1 MNMATAAHHPL
12 HSYPPALTNPEH
24 PGSIA
29 VSWGDMVSHRSFLI
43 RFAQRRLQDP
53 ALAEDVVHD
62 VFETV
67 ISGRALF
74 AGRAALRSWLTA
86 ILRNKIVDLIRQRV
100 SWESLD
106 ALSDDE
112 SATSPAMAIEC
123 TGPRPDELAEHR
135 QTLSKVLSRIADLP
149 RGLREVMEKRVLL
162 DLPSDEV
169 CSLLSISE
177 ENLFVRL
184 HRARKQL
191 AS

>member
-1 MNMATAAHHPL
+1 MNMAATAQP
-12 HSYPPALTNPEH
+12 SVTPYPPARPSPEQC
-24 PGSIA
+24 SAVA
-29 VSWGDMVSHRSFLI
+29 VSWSDMVSHRSFLI

-62 VFETV
+62 VFEAV
-67 ISGRALF
+67 ISGRALY

-112 SATSPAMAIEC
+112 SLASPVMTVEC

-135 QTLSKVLSRIADLP
+135 QTLSDVLSRISGLP